1 MNSRGRTAEA
11 KATASNLIEWYLNLA
26 LGSRATSWSMEQV
39 PTNGV
44 VRIVERVRKRHP
56 KRLTYH
62 VFDLEE
68 LGVPQT
74 RKRLIAGTPA
84 LVSRL
89 VRMCGT
95 GRLRS
100 VRDVI
105 STGRATHLRSSKG
118 WDCQTLRHI
127 RKPGESKYVYSARPL
142 VPESARVRAVTLP
155 GPTIVTTSQPRWV
168 RWHNDGFEH
177 LKRVD
182 VKHTAAMQTF
192 PPTHRWPETKHLAY
206 KQIGNA
212 LPPLV
217 AELLLRGE
225 RGRPRSLAYPLVP
238 LE

>member
-11 KATASNLIEWYLNLA
+11 KVTASNLVEWYLDLA
-26 LGSRATSWSMEQV
+26 LNSRATSWSMEQV

-44 VRIVERVRKRHP
+44 VKIVERVRKRHP

-62 VFDLEE
+62 VFDLEH

-105 STGRATHLRSSKG
+105 STGLVTHLRTSKG
-118 WDCQTLRHI
+118 WDSQTLRHI
-127 RKPGESKYVYSARPL
+127 RKPGQTKYVYNERPL

-155 GPTIVTTSQPRWV
+155 APTVVTTSQPRWV
-168 RWHNDGFEH
+168 RWNKDRFEQP
-177 LKRVD
+177 KRVA
-182 VKHTAAMQTF
+182 VKHTAALQTF
-192 PPTHRWPETKHLAY
+192 PPSYLWPETKHLAY